1 MPEKIK
7 LFGSTK
13 KLVDKAKDRENLPGL
28 EVVDVVLVKFNLVD
42 NKCRQNLRYY
52 ILLCPINLMFIS

>member
-13 KLVDKAKDRENLPGL
+13 NLVDKAKDRENLPSL

-42 NKCRQNLRYY
+42 NKCRQNLR
-52 ILLCPINLMFIS
+52 